1 MTFLSAVFFAD
12 FINKFSL
19 LLKLNH
25 VKGDVR
31 GA

>member
-12 FINKFSL
+12 FINQFSS